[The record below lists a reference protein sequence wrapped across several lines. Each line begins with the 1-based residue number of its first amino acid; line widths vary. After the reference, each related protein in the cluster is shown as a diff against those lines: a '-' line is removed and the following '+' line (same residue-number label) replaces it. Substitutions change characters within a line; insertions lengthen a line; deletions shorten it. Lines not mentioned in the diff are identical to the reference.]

1 MGFIGL
7 ACLVVLGAAW
17 TVEYLP
23 QPLDRCLCPQAL
35 NHGPFLRR
43 TASSQRLPF
52 FYSAFAMLN
61 CPTIRSSSA
70 IRALDVLLSLLLSL
84 PSNMPGALS
93 KNSLR
98 HLYTTQPVTPLSR
111 HLCPLPSSP
120 PAL

>member
-17 TVEYLP
+17 TVEYLA

-70 IRALDVLLSLLLSL
+70 IRALDALLSL

-98 HLYTTQPVTPLSR
+98 HLYTSQSVTDRSR
-111 HLCPLPSSP
+111 HI
-120 PAL
+120 